1 MAVDTDYTLSCALE
15 LLEITPDTLAAIQMS
30 DLDVEA
36 YFTNHKRKY
45 GHGIAPNKTLLSVYD
60 LSNTMDGWLEKQSD
74 SKIAYA
80 LSYDVYNVSR
90 HIKELVHSIA
100 SNLVYAYMES
110 NKKIPN
116 QLSILQILY
125 DNEQGGL
132 KIHNESDISY
142 PANIASYVM
151 SNLKLSSYIQRI
163 YEKIKILNGLKVPF
177 QEIVNVHNNLL
188 ENNKNKITS
197 TKITKLEQF
206 DNIKILSKR
215 RLFLENKGRRV
226 LKKSVNKFNNL
237 YTPQDFKN
245 FMNGKGF
252 LVEGK
257 EFNWLFRQKPNT
269 SIMNLSHSPLN
280 GHIPYQLTIV
290 HKNGAELAD
299 VCVYIAGNTP
309 IVDQIISVSLFVKH
323 DEETLLQKSNFF
335 NIREENISLF
345 RKIVEIDIPDTE
357 NEFLTLNPLNSDDP
371 ALVFGETNR
380 KVNLEF
386 DILMANHRGIIEK
399 QIHKIFGFSPD
410 FMNFI
415 INQNFEFGSN
425 IIDSFPIIENHRE
438 IFLY

>member
-163 YEKIKILNGLKVPF
+163 YEKIKILNELKVPF

-226 LKKSVNKFNNL
+226 LKKV
-237 YTPQDFKN
+237 
-245 FMNGKGF
+245 
-252 LVEGK
+252 
-257 EFNWLFRQKPNT
+257 
-269 SIMNLSHSPLN
+269 
-280 GHIPYQLTIV
+280 
-290 HKNGAELAD
+290 
-299 VCVYIAGNTP
+299 
-309 IVDQIISVSLFVKH
+309 
-323 DEETLLQKSNFF
+323 
-335 NIREENISLF
+335 
-345 RKIVEIDIPDTE
+345 
-357 NEFLTLNPLNSDDP
+357 
-371 ALVFGETNR
+371 
-380 KVNLEF
+380 
-386 DILMANHRGIIEK
+386 
-399 QIHKIFGFSPD
+399 
-410 FMNFI
+410 
-415 INQNFEFGSN
+415 
-425 IIDSFPIIENHRE
+425 
-438 IFLY
+438 